1 MTLIKQI
8 ENDIKNNTFSPI
20 YLLMGEEEYY
30 IDYLTKLIQ
39 NNSLKDHEKDFNL
52 NIVYGKDTSIAD
64 IISISKQY
72 PVMSEKKLVIVKEA
86 QDLVKNDIDGN
97 SLDDLI
103 SYVNSP
109 LDSTILVL
117 NFKHKSLDKRKA
129 IYKAI
134 LKNGLVFESKK
145 LYENQAQDWIV
156 SYLKSFE
163 FTIDKKSSF
172 LITELLGT
180 DINKIANELDK
191 LIVLKSKVKTI
202 NSDDVE
208 KFIGIS
214 KEFNVFELRKA
225 IGEKNLF
232 KCMKI
237 IDYFSKNPKSNPIV
251 VIVSL
256 IFDFFVKLFIY
267 HSLSDKSDRSV
278 ASALKVNPYF
288 VKDYSSSAKNYS
300 MKSISSKISILR
312 EFDLKSKGLGA
323 TNITNSDLLKELIFK
338 LLH

>member
-1 MTLIKQI
+1 MNLIKQI
-8 ENDIKNNTFSPI
+8 ENDLKNNTYSPI
-20 YLLMGEEEYY
+20 YLFMGEEEYY

-39 NNSLKDHEKDFNL
+39 NNSLQEHEKDFNL
-52 NIVYGKDTSIAD
+52 NILYGKDTLISD

-72 PVMSEKKLVIVKEA
+72 PVMSERKLVIVKEA
-86 QDLVKNDIDGN
+86 QDLLKKDAEGN

-103 SYVNSP
+103 NYVNNP
-109 LDSTILVL
+109 LTSTILVL
-117 NFKHKSLDKRKA
+117 NFKHKSLDKRKV

-134 LKNGLVFESKK
+134 LKNGLVYESKK
-145 LYENQAQDWIV
+145 LYDNQAHEWII

-163 FTIDKKSSF
+163 FNIDKKSTF

-180 DINKIANELDK
+180 EINKIANELDK
-191 LIVLKSKVKTI
+191 LIVLKGKNKTI
-202 NSDDVE
+202 NQDDIE
-208 KFIGIS
+208 KYIGIS

-225 IGEKNLF
+225 IGERDLF

-237 IDYFSKNPKSNPIV
+237 IDYFSKNPKSNPLVV
-251 VIVSL
+251 VISL
-256 IFDFFVKLFIY
+256 VFDFFIKLFTY
-267 HSLSDKSDRSV
+267 HSLLDKSDRSV

-288 VKDYSSSAKNYS
+288 VKDYSSAARNYS
-300 MKSISSKISILR
+300 MKSISTKISILR

-323 TNITNSDLLKELIFK
+323 NNTSNSDILKELIFK

>member
-8 ENDIKNNTFSPI
+8 ENDIQNNTFSPI

-39 NNSLKDHEKDFNL
+39 KNSLKDHEKDFNL
-52 NIVYGKDTSIAD
+52 NIVYGKDTTVAD

-86 QDLVKNDIDGN
+86 QDLVKKDIDGN
-97 SLDDLI
+97 SFDDLI
-103 SYVNSP
+103 SYINSP
-109 LDSTILVL
+109 LNSTILVL

-145 LYENQAQDWIV
+145 LYENQAQDWII
-156 SYLKSFE
+156 SYLQSFD

>member
-1 MTLIKQI
+1 MNLIKQI
-8 ENDIKNNTFSPI
+8 ENDIKNNTYSPV
-20 YLLMGEEEYY
+20 YLFMGEEEYY
-30 IDYLTKLIQ
+30 IDYLTKLII
-39 NNSLKDHEKDFNL
+39 NNSLQDHEKDFNL
-52 NIVYGKDTSIAD
+52 NILYGKDTLISD

-72 PVMSEKKLVIVKEA
+72 PVMSERKLVVVKEA
-86 QDLVKNDIDGN
+86 QDLSKKDAEGN

-103 SYVNSP
+103 NYVNNP
-109 LDSTILVL
+109 LKSTILIL

-134 LKNGLVFESKK
+134 LKNGLIYESKR
-145 LYENQAQDWIV
+145 LYENQAQDWIL
-156 SYLKSFE
+156 SYLKSFD
-163 FTIDKKSSF
+163 FIIDKKSTF

-180 DINKIANELDK
+180 EINKIANELDK
-191 LIVLKSKVKTI
+191 LIVLKGKNKTI
-202 NSDDVE
+202 TQDDIE
-208 KFIGIS
+208 KYIGIS

-225 IGEKNLF
+225 IGERDLF

-237 IDYFSKNPKSNPIV
+237 IDYFSKNPKSNPLVV
-251 VIVSL
+251 VISL
-256 IFDFFVKLFIY
+256 VFDFFIKLFIY
-267 HSLSDKSDRSV
+267 HSLSDKSDRSI

-288 VKDYSSSAKNYS
+288 VKDYSSAARNYS

-323 TNITNSDLLKELIFK
+323 NNTSNSDILKELIFK

>member
-202 NSDDVE
+202 NSGDVE

-267 HSLSDKSDRSV
+267 HSLSDKSDKSV

-288 VKDYSSSAKNYS
+288 VKDYSSAARNYS

>member
-39 NNSLKDHEKDFNL
+39 KNSLKDHEKDFNL
-52 NIVYGKDTSIAD
+52 NIVYGKDTTVAD

-86 QDLVKNDIDGN
+86 QDLVKKDIDGN
-97 SLDDLI
+97 SFDDLI
-103 SYVNSP
+103 SYINSP
-109 LDSTILVL
+109 LNSTILVL

-145 LYENQAQDWIV
+145 LYENQAQDWII
-156 SYLKSFE
+156 SYLQSFD

>member
-8 ENDIKNNTFSPI
+8 ENDIKNNSFSPI

-39 NNSLKDHEKDFNL
+39 KNSLKDHEKDFNL

-86 QDLVKNDIDGN
+86 QDLVKKDIDGN

-145 LYENQAQDWIV
+145 LYENQAQDWII
-156 SYLKSFE
+156 SYLQSFG

-214 KEFNVFELRKA
+214 KDFNVFELRKS

-267 HSLSDKSDRSV
+267 HSLSDKSDKSV
-278 ASALKVNPYF
+278 ASALKVSPYF
-288 VKDYSSSAKNYS
+288 VKDYSSAARNYS
-300 MKSISSKISILR
+300 MKNISSKISILR

>member
-8 ENDIKNNTFSPI
+8 ENDIKNNSFSPI

-39 NNSLKDHEKDFNL
+39 KNSLKDHEKDFNL

-86 QDLVKNDIDGN
+86 QDLVKKDIDGN

-145 LYENQAQDWIV
+145 LYENQAQDWII
-156 SYLKSFE
+156 SYLQSFG

-214 KEFNVFELRKA
+214 KDFNVFELRKA

-267 HSLSDKSDRSV
+267 HSLFDKSDKSV
-278 ASALKVNPYF
+278 ASALKVNPNF
-288 VKDYSSSAKNYS
+288 VKDYSSAARNYS

>member
-39 NNSLKDHEKDFNL
+39 NSSLKDHEKDFNL
-52 NIVYGKDTSIAD
+52 NIVYGKDTTVAD

-86 QDLVKNDIDGN
+86 QDLLKKDIDGN
-97 SLDDLI
+97 SFDDLI
-103 SYVNSP
+103 SYINSP
-109 LDSTILVL
+109 LNSTILVL

-145 LYENQAQDWIV
+145 LYENQAQDWII
-156 SYLKSFE
+156 SYLQSFD

>member
-1 MTLIKQI
+1 MNLIKQI
-8 ENDIKNNTFSPI
+8 ENDIKNNTYSPV
-20 YLLMGEEEYY
+20 YLFMGEEEYY
-30 IDYLTKLIQ
+30 IDYLTKLII
-39 NNSLKDHEKDFNL
+39 NNSLQDHEKDFNL
-52 NIVYGKDTSIAD
+52 NILYGKDTLISD

-72 PVMSEKKLVIVKEA
+72 PVMSERKLVVVKEA
-86 QDLVKNDIDGN
+86 QDLSKKDAEGN

-103 SYVNSP
+103 NYVNNP
-109 LDSTILVL
+109 LKSTILIL

-134 LKNGLVFESKK
+134 LKNGLIYESKR
-145 LYENQAQDWIV
+145 LYENQAQDWIL
-156 SYLKSFE
+156 SYLKSFD
-163 FTIDKKSSF
+163 FIIDKKSSF

-180 DINKIANELDK
+180 EINKIANELDK
-191 LIVLKSKVKTI
+191 LIVLKGKNKTI
-202 NSDDVE
+202 TQDDIE
-208 KFIGIS
+208 KYIGIS

-225 IGEKNLF
+225 IGERDLF

-237 IDYFSKNPKSNPIV
+237 IDYFSKNPKSNPLVV
-251 VIVSL
+251 VISL
-256 IFDFFVKLFIY
+256 VFDFFIKLFIY
-267 HSLSDKSDRSV
+267 HSLSDKSDRSI

-288 VKDYSSSAKNYS
+288 VKDYSSAARNYS

-323 TNITNSDLLKELIFK
+323 NNTSNSDILKELIFK

>member
-86 QDLVKNDIDGN
+86 QDLVKKDIDGN
-97 SLDDLI
+97 SFDDLI
-103 SYVNSP
+103 SYINSP
-109 LDSTILVL
+109 LNSTILVL

-145 LYENQAQDWIV
+145 LYENQAQDWII
-156 SYLKSFE
+156 SYLQSFD

>member
-8 ENDIKNNTFSPI
+8 ENDIKNNSFSPI

-39 NNSLKDHEKDFNL
+39 KNSLKDHEKDFNL

-86 QDLVKNDIDGN
+86 QDLVKKDIDGN

-145 LYENQAQDWIV
+145 LYENQAQDWII
-156 SYLKSFE
+156 SYLQSFG

-214 KEFNVFELRKA
+214 KDFNVFELRKA

-267 HSLSDKSDRSV
+267 HSLSDKSDKSV
-278 ASALKVNPYF
+278 ASALKVSPYF
-288 VKDYSSSAKNYS
+288 VKDYSSAAGNYS

>member
-39 NNSLKDHEKDFNL
+39 KNSLKDHEKDFNL

-86 QDLVKNDIDGN
+86 QDLVKKDIDGN

-103 SYVNSP
+103 SYINSP
-109 LDSTILVL
+109 LNSTILVL

-145 LYENQAQDWIV
+145 LYENQAQDWII
-156 SYLKSFE
+156 SYLQSFD

>member
-39 NNSLKDHEKDFNL
+39 KRSLKDHEKDFNL

-86 QDLVKNDIDGN
+86 QDLVKKDIDGN
-97 SLDDLI
+97 SFDDLI
-103 SYVNSP
+103 SYINSP
-109 LDSTILVL
+109 LNSTILVL

-145 LYENQAQDWIV
+145 LYENQAQDWII
-156 SYLKSFE
+156 SYLQSFD

>member
-8 ENDIKNNTFSPI
+8 ENDIKNNSFSPI

-39 NNSLKDHEKDFNL
+39 KNSLKDHEKDFNL

-86 QDLVKNDIDGN
+86 QDLVKKDIDGN

-145 LYENQAQDWIV
+145 LYENQAQDWII
-156 SYLKSFE
+156 SYLQSFG

-214 KEFNVFELRKA
+214 KDFNVFELRKA

-267 HSLSDKSDRSV
+267 HSLFDKSDKSV

-288 VKDYSSSAKNYS
+288 VKDYSSAARNYS

>member
-163 FTIDKKSSF
+163 FTIDKKCSF
-172 LITELLGT
+172 LIIDLLGT

-202 NSDDVE
+202 NSGDVE

-267 HSLSDKSDRSV
+267 HSLSDKSDKSV

-288 VKDYSSSAKNYS
+288 VKDYSSAARNYS

>member
-1 MTLIKQI
+1 MNLIKQI
-8 ENDIKNNTFSPI
+8 ENDIKNNTYSPV
-20 YLLMGEEEYY
+20 YLFMGEEEYY
-30 IDYLTKLIQ
+30 IDYLTKLIL
-39 NNSLKDHEKDFNL
+39 NNSLQDDEKDFNL
-52 NIVYGKDTSIAD
+52 NILYGKDTLISD

-72 PVMSEKKLVIVKEA
+72 PVMSERKLVIVKEA
-86 QDLVKNDIDGN
+86 QDLSKKDAEGN

-103 SYVNSP
+103 NYVNNP
-109 LDSTILVL
+109 LTSTILVL

-145 LYENQAQDWIV
+145 LYDNQAQDWII

-163 FTIDKKSSF
+163 FNIDKKSTF

-180 DINKIANELDK
+180 EINKIANELDK
-191 LIVLKSKVKTI
+191 LIVLKGKNKTI
-202 NSDDVE
+202 NQDDIE
-208 KFIGIS
+208 KYIGIS

-225 IGEKNLF
+225 IGERDLF
-232 KCMKI
+232 KCIKI
-237 IDYFSKNPKSNPIV
+237 IDYFSKNPKSNPLVV
-251 VIVSL
+251 VISL
-256 IFDFFVKLFIY
+256 VFDFFIKLFTY

-288 VKDYSSSAKNYS
+288 VKDYSSAARNYS

-323 TNITNSDLLKELIFK
+323 NNTSNSDILKELIFK

>member
-1 MTLIKQI
+1 MNLIKQI
-8 ENDIKNNTFSPI
+8 ENDIKNNTYSPV
-20 YLLMGEEEYY
+20 YLFMGEEEYY
-30 IDYLTKLIQ
+30 IDYLTKLIL
-39 NNSLKDHEKDFNL
+39 NNSLQDHEKDFNL
-52 NIVYGKDTSIAD
+52 NILYGKDTLISD

-72 PVMSEKKLVIVKEA
+72 PVMSERKLVIVKEA
-86 QDLVKNDIDGN
+86 QDLSKKDAEGN

-103 SYVNSP
+103 NYVNNP
-109 LDSTILVL
+109 LTSTILVL

-145 LYENQAQDWIV
+145 LYDNQAQDWII

-163 FTIDKKSSF
+163 FNIDKKSTF

-180 DINKIANELDK
+180 EINKIANELDK
-191 LIVLKSKVKTI
+191 LIVLKGKNKTI
-202 NSDDVE
+202 NQDDIE
-208 KFIGIS
+208 KYIGIS

-225 IGEKNLF
+225 IGERDLF
-232 KCMKI
+232 KCIKI
-237 IDYFSKNPKSNPIV
+237 IDYFSKNPKSNPLVV
-251 VIVSL
+251 VISL
-256 IFDFFVKLFIY
+256 VFDFFIKLFTY

-288 VKDYSSSAKNYS
+288 VKDYSSAAKNYS

-323 TNITNSDLLKELIFK
+323 NNTSNSDILKELIFK

>member
-8 ENDIKNNTFSPI
+8 ENDIKNNSFSPI

-39 NNSLKDHEKDFNL
+39 KNSLKDHEKDFNL

-86 QDLVKNDIDGN
+86 QDLVKKDIDGN

-145 LYENQAQDWIV
+145 LYENQAQDWII
-156 SYLKSFE
+156 SYLQSFG

-214 KEFNVFELRKA
+214 KDFNVFELRKA

-267 HSLSDKSDRSV
+267 HSLFDKSDKSV

-288 VKDYSSSAKNYS
+288 VKDYSSAARNYS
-300 MKSISSKISILR
+300 MKNISSKISILR

>member
-39 NNSLKDHEKDFNL
+39 KSSLKDHEKDFNL
-52 NIVYGKDTSIAD
+52 NIVYGKDTTVAD

-86 QDLVKNDIDGN
+86 QDLVKKDIDGN

-109 LDSTILVL
+109 LNSTILVL

-145 LYENQAQDWIV
+145 LYENQAQDWII
-156 SYLKSFE
+156 SYLQSFD

>member
-1 MTLIKQI
+1 MNLIKQI
-8 ENDIKNNTFSPI
+8 ENDIKNNTYSPV
-20 YLLMGEEEYY
+20 YLFMGEEEYY
-30 IDYLTKLIQ
+30 IDYLTKLIL
-39 NNSLKDHEKDFNL
+39 NNSLQDDEKDFNL
-52 NIVYGKDTSIAD
+52 NILYGKDTLISD

-72 PVMSEKKLVIVKEA
+72 PVMSERKLVIVKEA
-86 QDLVKNDIDGN
+86 QDLSKKDAEGN

-103 SYVNSP
+103 NYVNNP
-109 LDSTILVL
+109 LTSTILVL

-145 LYENQAQDWIV
+145 LYDNQAQDWII

-163 FTIDKKSSF
+163 FNIDKKSTF

-180 DINKIANELDK
+180 EINKIANELDK
-191 LIVLKSKVKTI
+191 LIVLKGKNKTI
-202 NSDDVE
+202 NQDDIE
-208 KFIGIS
+208 KYIGIS

-225 IGEKNLF
+225 IGERDLF

-237 IDYFSKNPKSNPIV
+237 IDYFSKNPKSNPLVV
-251 VIVSL
+251 VISL
-256 IFDFFVKLFIY
+256 VFDFFIKLFTY

-288 VKDYSSSAKNYS
+288 VKDYSSAARNYS

-323 TNITNSDLLKELIFK
+323 NNTSNSDILKELIFK

>member
-8 ENDIKNNTFSPI
+8 ENDIKNNSFSPI

-39 NNSLKDHEKDFNL
+39 KNSLKDHEKDFNL

-86 QDLVKNDIDGN
+86 QDLVKKDIDGN

-145 LYENQAQDWIV
+145 LYENQAQDWII
-156 SYLKSFE
+156 SYLQSFG

-214 KEFNVFELRKA
+214 KDFNVFELRKA

-232 KCMKI
+232 KCLKI
-237 IDYFSKNPKSNPIV
+237 IYYFSKNPKSNPIV

-267 HSLSDKSDRSV
+267 HSLFDKSDKSV
-278 ASALKVNPYF
+278 ASALKVNPNF
-288 VKDYSSSAKNYS
+288 VKDYSSAARNYS

>member
-8 ENDIKNNTFSPI
+8 ENDIKNNSFSPI

-39 NNSLKDHEKDFNL
+39 KNSLKDHEKDFNL

-86 QDLVKNDIDGN
+86 QDLVKKDIDGN

-145 LYENQAQDWIV
+145 LYENQAQDWII
-156 SYLKSFE
+156 SYLQSFG

-214 KEFNVFELRKA
+214 KDFNVFELRKA

-267 HSLSDKSDRSV
+267 HSLSDKSDKSV
-278 ASALKVNPYF
+278 ASALKVSPYF
-288 VKDYSSSAKNYS
+288 VKDYSSADRNYS
-300 MKSISSKISILR
+300 MKNISSKISILR

>member
-86 QDLVKNDIDGN
+86 QDLVKKDIDGN
-97 SLDDLI
+97 SFDDLI
-103 SYVNSP
+103 SYINSP
-109 LDSTILVL
+109 LNSTILVL

-145 LYENQAQDWIV
+145 LYENQAQDWII
-156 SYLKSFE
+156 SYLQSFD

-202 NSDDVE
+202 NSGDVE

-267 HSLSDKSDRSV
+267 HSLSDKSDKSV

>member
-1 MTLIKQI
+1 
-8 ENDIKNNTFSPI
+8 
-20 YLLMGEEEYY
+20 
-30 IDYLTKLIQ
+30 
-39 NNSLKDHEKDFNL
+39 
-52 NIVYGKDTSIAD
+52 
-64 IISISKQY
+64 
-72 PVMSEKKLVIVKEA
+72 MSEKKLVIVKEA
-86 QDLVKNDIDGN
+86 QDLVKKDIDGN
-97 SLDDLI
+97 SFDDLI
-103 SYVNSP
+103 SYINSP
-109 LDSTILVL
+109 LNSTILVL

-145 LYENQAQDWIV
+145 LYENQAQDWII
-156 SYLKSFE
+156 SYLQSFD
-163 FTIDKKSSF
+163 FTIDKKSPF

>member
-1 MTLIKQI
+1 MNLIKQI
-8 ENDIKNNTFSPI
+8 ENDIKNNTYSPV
-20 YLLMGEEEYY
+20 YLFMGEEEYY
-30 IDYLTKLIQ
+30 IDYLTKLIL
-39 NNSLKDHEKDFNL
+39 NNSLQDDEKDFNL
-52 NIVYGKDTSIAD
+52 NILYGKDTLISD

-72 PVMSEKKLVIVKEA
+72 PVMSERKLVIVKEA
-86 QDLVKNDIDGN
+86 QDLSKKDAEGN

-103 SYVNSP
+103 NYVNNP
-109 LDSTILVL
+109 LTSTILVL

-145 LYENQAQDWIV
+145 LYDNQAQDWII

-163 FTIDKKSSF
+163 FNIDKKSTF

-180 DINKIANELDK
+180 EINKIANELDK
-191 LIVLKSKVKTI
+191 LIVLKAKNKTI
-202 NSDDVE
+202 NQDDIE
-208 KFIGIS
+208 KYIGIS

-225 IGEKNLF
+225 IGERDLF

-237 IDYFSKNPKSNPIV
+237 IDYFSKNPKSNPLVV
-251 VIVSL
+251 VISL
-256 IFDFFVKLFIY
+256 VFDFFIKLFTY

-288 VKDYSSSAKNYS
+288 VKDYSSAAKNYS

-323 TNITNSDLLKELIFK
+323 NNTSNSDILKELIFK